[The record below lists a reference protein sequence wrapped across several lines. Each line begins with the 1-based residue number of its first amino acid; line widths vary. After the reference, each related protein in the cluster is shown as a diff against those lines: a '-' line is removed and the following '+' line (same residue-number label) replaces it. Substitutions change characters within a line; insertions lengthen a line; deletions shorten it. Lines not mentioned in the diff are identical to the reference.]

1 MPVNIKISV
10 TDQGGTERDYS
21 KGIKL
26 VMKRDIYLAYISL
39 SGEFICDTNITA
51 AQVCRIRLKLGS
63 SVIFSGIPDKVEVFM
78 QGGVKRISFV
88 SRSYTSL
95 AMQNEHE
102 PGIISNVDLD
112 DLVSSCLVHPE
123 ITVEQNTPVEN
134 YIYVKQSASL
144 WDAIIAYNIKSR
156 GRMPYIYGTGK
167 IMSTKAHS
175 AVRSYT
181 GEQLTGSGFSV
192 STLNMLSDVYM
203 RIGSDQY
210 QYSYSN
216 PLAPAYAI
224 QRSRYYDLDYQWLYD
239 IVGGLEHKVAM
250 SNRMCKANY
259 FEYASFKNEQLYD
272 TVSGTGTAC
281 DGKYIDRVVFTA
293 DAKGLRTK
301 VYCFDDDYG
310 QI

>member
-1 MPVNIKISV
+1 MPVNIKIAV
-10 TDQGGTERDYS
+10 TDQGGTEREFS

-102 PGIISNVDLD
+102 PGIISNVDLN

-134 YIYVKQSASL
+134 YIYVKQSA
-144 WDAIIAYNIKSR
+144 
-156 GRMPYIYGTGK
+156 
-167 IMSTKAHS
+167 
-175 AVRSYT
+175 
-181 GEQLTGSGFSV
+181 
-192 STLNMLSDVYM
+192 
-203 RIGSDQY
+203 
-210 QYSYSN
+210 
-216 PLAPAYAI
+216 
-224 QRSRYYDLDYQWLYD
+224 
-239 IVGGLEHKVAM
+239 
-250 SNRMCKANY
+250 
-259 FEYASFKNEQLYD
+259 
-272 TVSGTGTAC
+272 
-281 DGKYIDRVVFTA
+281 
-293 DAKGLRTK
+293 
-301 VYCFDDDYG
+301 
-310 QI
+310 

>member
-1 MPVNIKISV
+1 MSDNIKIAV
-10 TDQGGTERDYS
+10 LDQGGTEREFA
-21 KGIKL
+21 KGIKV
-26 VMKRDIYLAYISL
+26 VMKRDIYVAYVSL
-39 SGEFICDTNITA
+39 SGEFICDSGISA

-63 SVIFSGIPDKVEVFM
+63 SVIFSGIPDRVEVFM
-78 QGGVKRISFV
+78 QGGVRRISFV

-102 PGIISNVDLD
+102 PGIISDVDLD

-134 YIYVKQSASL
+134 YIYVKQSSSL

-175 AVRSYT
+175 AVRSYS
-181 GEQLTGSGFSV
+181 GERLTGSGFAV
-192 STLNMLSDVYM
+192 NTQNMLSDVHM

-210 QYSYSN
+210 QYSYAN

-224 QRSRYYDLDYQWLYD
+224 KRSRYYDLDYQWLYD
-239 IVGGLEHKVAM
+239 ITGGLEHKAAM
-250 SNRMCKANY
+250 SNRMCKADY

-272 TVSGTGTAC
+272 TVAGSGTAC

-293 DAKGLRTK
+293 DSKGFRTK